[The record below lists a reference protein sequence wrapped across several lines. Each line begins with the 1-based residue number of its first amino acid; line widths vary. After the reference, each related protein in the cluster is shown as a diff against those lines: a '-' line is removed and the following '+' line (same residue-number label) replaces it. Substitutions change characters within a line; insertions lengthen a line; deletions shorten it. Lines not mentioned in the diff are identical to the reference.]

1 MRSDEE
7 GISKIFLKQREVC
20 ITKRPAIVSTV
31 LGSCISVVMFDSS
44 SGVGGI
50 CHALLPRCPERKG
63 CGEGCPERFRY
74 VDCAVEWMF
83 REFSSYRACGPKLE
97 VKLFGG
103 GSIIEAD
110 HASVGQQNIWTAERI
125 LEKQGIKPIR
135 ADVGG
140 PVGRKVVFYTH
151 TGDVYVKRFSRKLFL
166 QAGRA
171 GRPSGKAL

>member
-1 MRSDEE
+1 MSFDEE

-20 ITKRPAIVSTV
+20 IAKRPSIVSTV
-31 LGSCISVVMFDSS
+31 LGSCISVVMFDRP
-44 SGVGGI
+44 SGLGGI

-63 CGEGCPERFRY
+63 CGERCPERFRY

-83 REFSSYRACGPKLE
+83 KEFSSHRACGPNLE

-103 GSIIEAD
+103 GSIIDAD
-110 HASVGQQNIWTAERI
+110 HTGVGQQNVRTAEII

-151 TGDVYVKRFSRKLFL
+151 TGDVYVKRFGGGLF
-166 QAGRA
+166 QIGNR
-171 GRPSGKAL
+171 R